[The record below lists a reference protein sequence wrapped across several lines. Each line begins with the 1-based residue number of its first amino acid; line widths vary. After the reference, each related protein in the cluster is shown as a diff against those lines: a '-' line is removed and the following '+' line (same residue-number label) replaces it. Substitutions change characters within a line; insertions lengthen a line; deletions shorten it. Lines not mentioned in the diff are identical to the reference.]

1 VKLIGATAHF
11 VTAELDEGPIIEQD
25 VVRVTHA
32 RAPEDLVSLGQ
43 DVERNVLAR
52 AARLLAEDRVVLVG
66 QRTVVFSQ

>member
-1 VKLIGATAHF
+1 MIGATAHF

-32 RAPEDLVSLGQ
+32 RAPEDLVSLGR

-52 AARLLAEDRVVLVG
+52 AARLLAEDRVALVG